1 MEMRGAIFDM
11 DGTLIDSM
19 GAWEQ
24 AGVDYMRSLG
34 IPLPADL
41 KEILYSKS
49 ITDATVQIVRRAGLE
64 ISQSAIAQDIN
75 RRILA
80 VYTAQ
85 NLLKPGALALLEYFR
100 ASGVKMCVATA
111 TDPALAAAALNHNGI
126 DGYFD
131 AVLSCCGTPG
141 GKNDPDIFF
150 AACQKM
156 GTEIENTWVFEDAVF
171 AIRTAKKAG
180 FPIAAVYDSNSLP
193 FIEEITNLAHRYFR
207 DFHEALSFFRSQ
219 V

>member
-11 DGTLIDSM
+11 DGTLLDSM

-34 IPLPADL
+34 VPLPDDL

-49 ITDATVQIVRRAGLE
+49 ITDATVQIVRKAGLE
-64 ISQSAIAQDIN
+64 ISQSAIAKDIN

-85 NLLKPGALALLEYFR
+85 NLLKPGALALLEHFR

-111 TDPALAAAALNHNGI
+111 TDPGLAAAALKRSGI
-126 DGYFD
+126 AGYFE

-141 GKNDPDIFF
+141 GKNDPDIFY
-150 AACQKM
+150 AACKTM
-156 GTEIENTWVFEDAVF
+156 GTAVEDTWVFEDAVF

-193 FIEEITNLAHRYFR
+193 FTEEIRSLAHRYFR
-207 DFHEALSFFRSQ
+207 DFHQALACFQS
-219 V
+219 